1 MTSPTA
7 ITAAAMTAAT
17 SAATATAPKA
27 TVSAVVKQKRALRK
41 QIRAALTAQ
50 PADARTQA
58 SRQIAKHLLALP
70 AWRAAHHVAIFLS
83 MGHEVDTAPLV
94 QAAFDQGKRVYVPVI
109 TGQAMAMVQLRD
121 QTDYATLPKDA
132 WGIPTP
138 SDPENRVHAGLGEN
152 EALLDLV
159 VTPGVAFDRTG
170 RRIGYG
176 KGYFDRFFTSK
187 TNLETTMRVAVAFA
201 DVQLVD
207 EVPTEDHDLRVHAI
221 ATDKGVIDCRS
232 SATALGSA

>member
-7 ITAAAMTAAT
+7 IATAAITAAT
-17 SAATATAPKA
+17 TAATAVAPKA
-27 TVSAVVKQKRALRK
+27 AVSAIIEQKRALRK
-41 QIRAALTAQ
+41 QIRAALTSQ
-50 PADARTQA
+50 PADARIQA
-58 SRQIAKHLLALP
+58 SRQIAMHLLALP
-70 AWRAAHHVAIFLS
+70 AWQAAHHVAIFLS

-121 QTDYATLPKDA
+121 QADYATLPKVA

-138 SDPENRVHAGLGEN
+138 SDPESRVHAGLSEN
-152 EALLDLV
+152 EAMLDLV

-170 RRIGYG
+170 RRIG
-176 KGYFDRFFTSK
+176 K
-187 TNLETTMRVAVAFA
+187 TNLDTTMRVAVAFA

-207 EVPTEDHDLRVHAI
+207 KVPTEDHDLRVHVI

-232 SATALGSA
+232 SAMASSLA